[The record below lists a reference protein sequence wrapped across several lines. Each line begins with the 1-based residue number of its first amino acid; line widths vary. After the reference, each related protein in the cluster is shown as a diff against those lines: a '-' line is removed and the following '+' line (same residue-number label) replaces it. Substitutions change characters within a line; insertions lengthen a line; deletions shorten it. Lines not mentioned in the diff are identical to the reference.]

1 MARRK
6 RIYISREQKEEIIK
20 ELIKTNCN
28 IKLLAEKYQVTA
40 RTLSRWRSDYY
51 KAEEGKQ
58 PKPEGHFVEVQVGSD
73 IKKSHLKKVE
83 LFLDKTGNLP
93 VPLHLR
99 NAPTK
104 FMKDLSYGKNYQYSH
119 KGEQNFIEQEYLPDA
134 IKNTTLYQPQKN
146 SREQEIRKFLQVKI
160 KHLEKKEI

>member
-20 ELIKTNCN
+20 GLIETNCN

-73 IKKSHLKKVE
+73 IKKVSVRG
-83 LFLDKTGNLP
+83 TRP
-93 VPLHLR
+93 C
-99 NAPTK
+99 
-104 FMKDLSYGKNYQYSH
+104 
-119 KGEQNFIEQEYLPDA
+119 YLIHSSLTFQGRRSSMRLA
-134 IKNTTLYQPQKN
+134 L
-146 SREQEIRKFLQVKI
+146 
-160 KHLEKKEI
+160 